1 MKTPLIIGHRGACGY
16 RPEHTAAS
24 YRLAVEMGADF
35 IEPDLVSTK
44 DGHLIAR
51 HDNVLNLTTDVA
63 KRQKFTTKKTT
74 KIINGE
80 SIKGW
85 FSEDFT
91 LQEIKMLRAIERMP
105 EIRPENTEYDG
116 QFEILTL
123 DEIIALTKDLESEFD
138 RTVGLYIETKHPS
151 YFTSLDLPLE
161 PPLLDAL
168 SKAGYTG
175 KDAPIFLQSF
185 ETENLKWLRRYTQLP
200 LIQLLW
206 LEGQPADIPL
216 RGGSLSYDDM
226 ATPEG
231 LRDIALYADGVGPEK
246 SHFILAANAK
256 GQLDPA
262 RASSF
267 IADAHAAGLAVHPY
281 TFRRENA
288 FLPADL
294 HSPGGDDKPGQL
306 EEEMLLFMELG
317 VDGVFTDN
325 PDIGLQA
332 KQRFL

>member
-1 MKTPLIIGHRGACGY
+1 MKNPLIIGHRGACGY

-44 DGHLIAR
+44 DGYLIAR

-63 KRQKFTTKKTT
+63 KRQNFATKKTT
-74 KIINGE
+74 KIIDGE
-80 SIKGW
+80 SIEGW

-168 SKAGYTG
+168 SKAGYMG

-231 LRDIALYADGVGPEK
+231 LRDIALYADGLGPEK

-267 IADAHAAGLAVHPY
+267 IADAHAAGLVVHPY

-288 FLPADL
+288 FLPVDL
-294 HSPGGDDKPGQL
+294 HSPGGDDNPGQL

>member
-1 MKTPLIIGHRGACGY
+1 MKNPLIIGHRGACGY

-44 DGHLIAR
+44 DGYLIAR

-63 KRQKFTTKKTT
+63 KRQNFATKKTT
-74 KIINGE
+74 KIIDGE
-80 SIKGW
+80 SIEGW

-91 LQEIKMLRAIERMP
+91 LQEIKMLRAIERIP
-105 EIRPENTEYDG
+105 EIRPANTEYDG
-116 QFEILTL
+116 RFEILTL
-123 DEIIALTKDLESEFD
+123 DEIITLTKDLEREFD

-168 SKAGYTG
+168 SKAGYMG

-206 LEGQPADIPL
+206 LEGQPADILL

-231 LRDIALYADGVGPEK
+231 LRDIALYADGLGPEK

-267 IADAHAAGLAVHPY
+267 IADAHAAGLVVHPY

-288 FLPADL
+288 FLPVDL
-294 HSPGGDDKPGQL
+294 HSPGGDDNPGQL

>member
-1 MKTPLIIGHRGACGY
+1 MKKPLIIGHRGACGY

-44 DGHLIAR
+44 DGYLIAR

-63 KRQKFTTKKTT
+63 TRQRFTTKKTT
-74 KIINGE
+74 KIIDGE
-80 SIKGW
+80 SIEGW

-91 LQEIKMLRAIERMP
+91 LDEIKQLKAIERIP

-123 DEIIALTKDLESEFD
+123 DEIILLTKELEREFD
-138 RTVGLYIETKHPS
+138 RTIGLYIETKHPS

-161 PPLLDAL
+161 PPLLEAL
-168 SKAGYTG
+168 GKAGYAG
-175 KDAPIFLQSF
+175 KDAPIYLQSF
-185 ETENLKWLRRYTQLP
+185 ETENLEWLRSYTQLP

-206 LEGQPADIPL
+206 LEGQPADAAL
-216 RGGSLSYDDM
+216 RGDNLTYDDM

-231 LRDIALYADGVGPEK
+231 LRKIALYADGVGPEK
-246 SHFILAANAK
+246 SHFILAANAN

-267 IADAHAAGLAVHPY
+267 ITDAHAAGLDVHPY
-281 TFRRENA
+281 TFRQENT
-288 FLPADL
+288 FLPSAL
-294 HSPGGDDKPGQL
+294 RSSEDDRMPDGL
-306 EEEMLLFMELG
+306 EEELSIFMELG

-325 PDIGLQA
+325 PDIGVRA
-332 KQRFL
+332 KQGFL

>member
-1 MKTPLIIGHRGACGY
+1 MKNPLIIGHRGACGY

-44 DGHLIAR
+44 DGYLIAR

-63 KRQKFTTKKTT
+63 KRQNFATKKTT
-74 KIINGE
+74 KIIDGE
-80 SIKGW
+80 SIEGW

-91 LQEIKMLRAIERMP
+91 LQEIKMLRAIERIP
-105 EIRPENTEYDG
+105 EIRPANTEYDG
-116 QFEILTL
+116 RFEILTL
-123 DEIIALTKDLESEFD
+123 DEIITLTKDLEREFD

-168 SKAGYTG
+168 SKAGYMG

-231 LRDIALYADGVGPEK
+231 LRDIALYADGLGPEK

-267 IADAHAAGLAVHPY
+267 IADAHAAGLVVHPY

-288 FLPADL
+288 FLPVDL
-294 HSPGGDDKPGQL
+294 HSPGGDDNPGQL

>member
-1 MKTPLIIGHRGACGY
+1 MKNPLIIGHRGACGY

-44 DGHLIAR
+44 DGYLIAR

-63 KRQKFTTKKTT
+63 KRQNFATKKTT
-74 KIINGE
+74 KIIDGE
-80 SIKGW
+80 SIEGW

-91 LQEIKMLRAIERMP
+91 LQEIKMLRAIERIP
-105 EIRPENTEYDG
+105 EIRPANTEYDG
-116 QFEILTL
+116 RFEILTL
-123 DEIIALTKDLESEFD
+123 DEIITLTKDLEREFD

-168 SKAGYTG
+168 SKAGYMG

-231 LRDIALYADGVGPEK
+231 LRDIALYADGLGPEK

-267 IADAHAAGLAVHPY
+267 IADAHAAGLVVHPY

-294 HSPGGDDKPGQL
+294 HSPGGDYKPGQL